1 MKEGFEPSMMTEEPA
16 AEMIRET
23 YNVLRGAMDAGVA
36 DSVMPPAMVR
46 KLDDSLF
53 LFSGFKTAQELKE
66 ASSLLRKADG
76 SVKAFTEFYTDVRR
90 IDTNYNVNYLEAE
103 YNFAISSSQMA
114 ASWAEVQEGGDRYD
128 LQYRTAGDSHVREEH
143 RALNGITL
151 PPDDPFWQKY
161 YPPNGWN
168 CRCTVRQVRKGKFR
182 TSDPDEAMRR
192 GDEATDSPKQKIFRF
207 NPGIDHQLFPP
218 HHPYY
223 KLSETAKEK
232 VSKAVEE
239 VRKEVEGDSSNDKS
253 PQTHTINLQKRY
265 PKGRITNDRV
275 KEIMREY
282 ANLFPD
288 DYNGGLISV
297 EIKQTDDAF
306 MSNCR
311 FKNRSGNLLTIY
323 SHKFEFFS
331 GRNIVEFN
339 PAKETRDAFAAIR
352 KKENLTF
359 QQEYAMESLWHETL
373 HAKAKGWVDR
383 TLRTQMSVMQMET
396 VNQFVARNTYNDF
409 IARFGGKVS
418 HQDEVLKK
426 GYGYDTWIRNFRA
439 ILQHHKID
447 ETQTMKFLREKLLN
461 EPYEKLGEYTSEFLK
476 EKGVENAKNLM
487 EALDLMENDFDKL
500 LQKS

>member
-90 IDTNYNVNYLEAE
+90 IDTNYNANYLEAE

-207 NPGIDHQLFPP
+207 NPGIDRQLFPP

-223 KLSETAKEK
+223 KLSQEAQEQ
-232 VSKAVEE
+232 
-239 VRKEVEGDSSNDKS
+239 VRKVVVELQMDEVETPEQLANELNRIGSQWFEHGRAQLFVTTRGNVNGYTYMD
-253 PQTHTINLQKRY
+253 
-265 PKGRITNDRV
+265 GRIYLTAERM
-275 KEIMREY
+275 ERS
-282 ANLFPD
+282 
-288 DYNGGLISV
+288 ISGV
-297 EIKQTDDAF
+297 SRIAKGEKATFEEEDA
-306 MSNCR
+306 
-311 FKNRSGNLLTIY
+311 LAT
-323 SHKFEFFS
+323 
-331 GRNIVEFN
+331 
-339 PAKETRDAFAAIR
+339 
-352 KKENLTF
+352 
-359 QQEYAMESLWHETL
+359 LWHEITHNRNKPGNMRL
-373 HAKAKGWVDR
+373 GTVATR
-383 TLRTQMSVMQMET
+383 YMELA
-396 VNQFVARNTYNDF
+396 NEFVARKTLPEFVEALGGELQAKELVTNRASTGYNIMVRNFDALIDATRADRDTVTQAVQKALF
-409 IARFGGKVS
+409 ETPYDKQKQGLINALIKGGAKK
-418 HQDEVLKK
+418 DDTPLKK
-426 GYGYDTWIRNFRA
+426 QQIAVCLEAARRMPE
-439 ILQHHKID
+439 D
-447 ETQTMKFLREKLLN
+447 EF
-461 EPYEKLGEYTSEFLK
+461 K
-476 EKGVENAKNLM
+476 E
-487 EALDLMENDFDKL
+487 L
-500 LQKS
+500 LQMILPTH

>member
-1 MKEGFEPSMMTEEPA
+1 MKEGFEPSMMAEEPA

-23 YNVLRGAMDAGVA
+23 YDVLRGAMDAGVA

-207 NPGIDHQLFPP
+207 NPGIDRQLFPP

-223 KLSETAKEK
+223 KLSQEAQEEIKKAVNEVREEATDRQQRIDAMIAELPDNLTPQEKTAIAEHNLEMEKSLGITKGKPMTVEEADKQNANPRFGENRGYGINCQTCAPAYLLRSRGFDITAKPNTSGSLLDYLSRGTNAYEVWRNTDNTPAQYTSIINWMTEK
-232 VSKAVEE
+232 GYK
-239 VRKEVEGDSSNDKS
+239 KMT
-253 PQTHTINLQKRY
+253 PKRY
-265 PKGRITNDRV
+265 LEFFDETCREVGIYELSIGWRRGGGHATILQRFPDGELRYIEPQYDNSKGSG
-275 KEIMREY
+275 REY
-282 ANLFPD
+282 ADLNYLAQLGSANPHKCRGILRIDNKLFNL
-288 DYNGGLISV
+288 
-297 EIKQTDDAF
+297 
-306 MSNCR
+306 
-311 FKNRSGNLLTIY
+311 
-323 SHKFEFFS
+323 
-331 GRNIVEFN
+331 
-339 PAKETRDAFAAIR
+339 
-352 KKENLTF
+352 
-359 QQEYAMESLWHETL
+359 
-373 HAKAKGWVDR
+373 
-383 TLRTQMSVMQMET
+383 
-396 VNQFVARNTYNDF
+396 DF
-409 IARFGGKVS
+409 IG
-418 HQDEVLKK
+418 
-426 GYGYDTWIRNFRA
+426 I
-439 ILQHHKID
+439 
-447 ETQTMKFLREKLLN
+447 
-461 EPYEKLGEYTSEFLK
+461 
-476 EKGVENAKNLM
+476 
-487 EALDLMENDFDKL
+487 FDK
-500 LQKS
+500 

>member
-1 MKEGFEPSMMTEEPA
+1 MKEGFEPSMMAEEPA

-207 NPGIDHQLFPP
+207 NPGIDRQLFPP

-223 KLSETAKEK
+223 KLSQGVQEQ
-232 VSKAVEE
+232 
-239 VRKEVEGDSSNDKS
+239 VRKVVVELKMPDIDLETLI
-253 PQTHTINLQKRY
+253 PHTRV
-265 PKGRITNDRV
+265 TNEDIKTVMTEHAR
-275 KEIMREY
+275 
-282 ANLFPD
+282 LFPD
-288 DYNGGLISV
+288 DYRGGLIRVDIASNG
-297 EIKQTDDAF
+297 QAF
-306 MSNCR
+306 MSNSRLVNGKPGNILTVHSHTFR
-311 FKNRSGNLLTIY
+311 FHSAGSL
-323 SHKFEFFS
+323 
-331 GRNIVEFN
+331 VEFN
-339 PAKETRDAFAAIR
+339 PAKEVREAFATL
-352 KKENLTF
+352 KKGNDLTF
-359 QQEYAMESLWHETL
+359 NQEYALESLWHETL
-373 HAKAKGWVDR
+373 HAKAQGWANR
-383 TLRTQMSVMQMET
+383 ALRNQMTVMQMET
-396 VNQFVARNTYNDF
+396 VNQFVARHTYPEF
-409 IARFGGKVS
+409 IARFGGEAA
-418 HQDEVLKK
+418 HQDGVLEN
-426 GYGYDTWIRNFRA
+426 GYGYGTWVRNFRA
-439 ILQHHKID
+439 ILKHHRID
-447 ETQTMKFLREKLLN
+447 EAETVEALRDKLLN
-461 EPYEKLGEYTSEFLK
+461 EPYETVGEYAVEFLK
-476 EKGVENAKNLM
+476 GKGVRNAKTLM
-487 EALDLMENDFDKL
+487 EKL
-500 LQKS
+500 SDDAQTFEARLQL